1 MGDRIVALKLLV
13 SLLICY
19 GASALGGLATST
31 SVKGWYLGIAK
42 PSWNPPAWVFGPVW
56 FCLFTMMG
64 ISLWMI
70 WKHDNPNKKKAMV
83 LFGVQLVLNVLWSCF
98 FFGLKNPGL
107 ACVEIVFL
115 IAAIALTLLS
125 FAKIDKM
132 AGMLLLPYLVWTT
145 FAAFLN
151 GTIWILNS

>member
-1 MGDRIVALKLLV
+1 
-13 SLLICY
+13 
-19 GASALGGLATST
+19 
-31 SVKGWYLGIAK
+31 
-42 PSWNPPAWVFGPVW
+42 
-56 FCLFTMMG
+56 
-64 ISLWMI
+64 
-70 WKHDNPNKKKAMV
+70 MV